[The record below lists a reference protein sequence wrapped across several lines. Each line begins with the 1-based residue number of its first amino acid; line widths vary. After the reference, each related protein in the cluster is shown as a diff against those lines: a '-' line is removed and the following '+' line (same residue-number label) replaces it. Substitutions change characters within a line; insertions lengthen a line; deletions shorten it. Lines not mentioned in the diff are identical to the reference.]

1 MDQFMVDV
9 SDIDDV
15 IQEDIVTLI
24 GRDGDQN
31 ITVEE
36 VAEMVHS
43 FNYEFI
49 CNVGKRIPRIYYR
62 KGKITEIRE

>member
-9 SDIDDV
+9 SDINNVKQGDT
-15 IQEDIVTLI
+15 VTLL
-24 GRDGDQN
+24 GNDGELT

-36 VAEMVHS
+36 LAAMAYS

-49 CNVGKRIPRIYYR
+49 CNVGKRIPRIYFQ
-62 KGKITEIRE
+62 KGKIIDIKE